1 MSTALIITLF
11 VTVLGLTGLAVW
23 IIFKAPA
30 LSTKIQ
36 ALLYAAGGGA
46 AGYIAYFLG
55 LPQNLQT
62 GVLGELINLCPASWQ
77 PAGAAI
83 TKTLSTFLTLY
94 ATYKAAHSGPQ
105 TPPTN
110 PPK

>member
-1 MSTALIITLF
+1 MSTALIISIC
-11 VTVLGLTGLAVW
+11 VTVVILGGLTTWA
-23 IIFKAPA
+23 IIKQPV

-36 ALLYAAGGGA
+36 SLIGAISAGVM
-46 AGYIAYFLG
+46 GYLAYFIA
-55 LPQNLQT
+55 LPPNLQT
-62 GVLGELINLCPASWQ
+62 GMLGEIINVAPPSWQ
-77 PAGAAI
+77 PALAAT
-83 TKTLSTFLTLY
+83 TKTLSVLLGAW